1 MNNIRANTFTNN
13 INPEKRFFCILAKI
27 CRYWRYYKPIVYARC
42 PNGSVISNLQDGI
55 CTISFYH
62 PAQNSLPADLLK
74 QLCAEIEKAG
84 NNPNTS
90 LIMLKS
96 EGDRTFCA
104 GASFDELLQIKDK
117 EAGAEFFSGFARVIN
132 ACRKSPKIIIARIQ
146 GKAVGGGVG
155 LAAAA
160 DYCLATEA
168 AAIKL
173 SELAIGIGPFVISP
187 AVIRKIGLPA
197 FSQLTIRAADFQT
210 AAWAKEKG
218 LYNEVYPDISSM
230 DAALDALTQKLASYH
245 PEALHGL
252 KQILW
257 EGTEDWD
264 ELLAERAAISG
275 ELVLSDFTQ
284 NALKGF
290 LGGKR

>member
-1 MNNIRANTFTNN
+1 MPETPAGRVITAINNGVA
-13 INPEKRFFCILAKI
+13 
-27 CRYWRYYKPIVYARC
+27 
-42 PNGSVISNLQDGI
+42 
-55 CTISFYH
+55 TISFFH
-62 PAQNSLPADLLK
+62 PSQNALPSDLLAR
-74 QLCAEIEKAG
+74 LTDEIHKAG
-84 NNPNTS
+84 VDNAVRV
-90 LIMLKS
+90 IVMKS

-132 ACRKSPKIIIARIQ
+132 ACRNCGKIVIVRVQ

-168 AAIKL
+168 ASIKL

-187 AVIRKIGLPA
+187 AVSRKIGLSG
-197 FSQLTIRAADFQT
+197 FSQLTIRATDFQN
-210 AAWAKEKG
+210 AGWAMDKG
-218 LYNEVYPDISSM
+218 LYNEVHPDIKSL
-230 DAALDALTQKLASYH
+230 DEAVDALAAKLASYH
-245 PEALHGL
+245 PDALRGL

-257 EGTEDWD
+257 EGTENWD

-284 NALKGF
+284 HALNQF
-290 LGGKR
+290 LQGKR

>member
-1 MNNIRANTFTNN
+1 MSVTD
-13 INPEKRFFCILAKI
+13 
-27 CRYWRYYKPIVYARC
+27 
-42 PNGSVISNLQDGI
+42 NGNVTLSFSESGI
-55 CTISFYH
+55 ATISFYH
-62 PAQNSLPADLLK
+62 PAQNSLPTALLDELTAK
-74 QLCAEIEKAG
+74 ITEAG
-84 NNPNTS
+84 NNSQTRV
-90 LIMLKS
+90 IIIKS
-96 EGDRTFCA
+96 EGGRTFCA

-117 EAGAEFFSGFARVIN
+117 QAGADFFSGFAKVIN

-155 LAAAA
+155 LASAA

-197 FSQLTIRAADFQT
+197 FSQLTIRASDFQT
-210 AAWAKEKG
+210 AQWAKEKG
-218 LYNEVYPDISSM
+218 LYNEVYPDIASLDS
-230 DAALDALTQKLASYH
+230 ALNELTQKLASYH

-252 KQILW
+252 KEILW
-257 EGTEDWD
+257 EGTADWD
-264 ELLAERAAISG
+264 QLLHTRAAISG
-275 ELVLSDFTQ
+275 ELVLSAFTQ
-284 NALKGF
+284 NALQAF